1 MTIIRNASI
10 FATAAHSAIGQAR
23 KYTGDPY
30 HVHVKNVA
38 EIVSE
43 VGGSDEMVA
52 AALLHDTVEDTKI
65 TIEMIGHHFGEVVQQ
80 YVSELTDVSMMQ
92 DGNRAERKAVDRAH
106 TAKAS
111 PEAKTIKLADLID
124 NSLTIR
130 KYALGFANVYLAEKR
145 LLLDEALKE
154 GNPILWQ
161 IADLIVE
168 KNSFMDFESVISWI
182 KKSVG

>member
-1 MTIIRNASI
+1 MCLIRNASI
-10 FATAAHSAIGQAR
+10 FATAAHSAIGQLR

-38 EIVSE
+38 EIVLE
-43 VGGSDEMVA
+43 VGGTDEMVA

-65 TIEMIGHHFGEVVQQ
+65 TIEMIGIHFGEVVRQ
-80 YVSELTDVSMMQ
+80 YVYELTDVSMIQ
-92 DGNRAERKAVDRAH
+92 HGNRAERKAVDRAH

-111 PEAKTIKLADLID
+111 VEAKTIKLADLID

-130 KYALGFANVYLAEKR
+130 KYDAGFAKVYLAEKR

-154 GNPILWQ
+154 GSPILWQ

-168 KNSFMDFESVISWI
+168 KNSFQDFESVIRWLNGST
-182 KKSVG
+182 G